1 MTAIAM
7 MLLATMSIADLEKT
21 ERLIG
26 DVLDDILLVKAES
39 ENARIA
45 GFRKRYASALGKVL
59 RGQFDRFDSEGLSGE
74 IDEIMAY
81 AEKAFGSEVA
91 EKLLP
96 DTKRYLKSAF
106 RLGQKIGVVP
116 DKVKVLW
123 DKPRKE
129 ALDWLVKHDRFW
141 IGKVFPEHLS
151 DDFRQTITTGLTEG
165 LGRKDI
171 GLRLRNMVMGKS
183 GAPAKLEY
191 YKRVAATTVNRAR
204 NWGGVFSL
212 QAAGFT
218 EYEIR
223 AVMDE
228 RTSRICRDMNSKV
241 FRVRD
246 AMDLV
251 QRAIDSPPSAIEQL
265 APWPRYDTERQ
276 DHYLTVDG
284 SRQYLTGKNT
294 KWLAGH
300 GLSLPPYHGSCRTTY
315 VVTSAQVTE
324 HREVVRPAA
333 PPFDAARLTE
343 VKMPLDGIHEKSV
356 FQDKDGN
363 RWLFKPARRGE
374 EFTAWGDR
382 AAAELAKKLG
392 LPTPEVYVTE
402 IGGRT
407 GSLQKMFD
415 VAGDFNGILPTAL
428 TGSEL
433 AVIQREHAFDWLIS
447 NHDAHARNLIR
458 TKSGKLVGID
468 KGQLYKFLGKDRLA
482 TTYNPNE
489 FPTLANEVF
498 GAYAKGADVGLVP
511 LAHADVKGFLS
522 KLDALSDDEFRRI
535 LSPYAKRAAEAGRL
549 AHGTKEAFLKK
560 ALARK
565 KSLRADLK
573 KFYRQLE
580 ARRKRALGVAK
591 PTGKAITKIDAGF
604 VKRVKAAGTRGQS
617 LLIAG
622 DDFENMNLL
631 AYQVDGK
638 GLFLEGKLRAASQS
652 KLLGR
657 LGLDAGI
664 AAPDPQWERVLK
676 VAKSYNYHLGPG
688 GDGKI
693 PSHTEG
699 LWRELVGQLKGKRG
713 DRERHYGKY
722 LRSLGAER
730 KGVVSWKKKAVGKVV
745 EKYIA
750 PARDLP
756 KTAARFAAKTTKGW
770 DYKKEARDGRIR
782 LASGKRTFKGVAYDV
797 DLGDGIKLHYIQQ
810 GDSNRFSKFGKV
822 RIEIAS
828 DTPAG
833 VRKALAKLE
842 TLGLDSRVATAE
854 DLEQLYLSKVSYA
867 AGVADKIKI
876 TPAMTPSQRIS
887 AHKEFWQ
894 KKLGV
899 KDVTKLKGY
908 SAVPSFDEGKG
919 WGRWSRFDIDPEKF
933 ERQLKGCGLG
943 HNLHGNAAETIDGI
957 LASKGSLVATEEKFR
972 IGVPISGMSPQRDQS
987 TGGASYVFTRIVSPT
1002 GVKRSDLV
1010 FDKKLLLD
1018 LDTVSYDSDY
1028 YGRVDPDFMA
1038 KKRKRTSAEWKKLRD
1053 RGSNETLVR
1062 NNLSLTEYLERVNVT
1077 TPTQRREVIATFHK
1091 HGIRKIRGRAVE
1103 DIVKVKG

>member
-7 MLLATMSIADLEKT
+7 MLLATMSTADLEKA
-21 ERLIG
+21 EGLIG
-26 DVLDDILLVKAES
+26 DVLDDILLVKAEP
-39 ENARIA
+39 EDVRVEK
-45 GFRKRYASALGKVL
+45 FREGYTKALGKVL
-59 RGQFDRFDSEGLSGE
+59 RGQFDRFESKGFQGE

-81 AEKAFGSEVA
+81 AEKAFGPEAA

-96 DTKRYLKSAF
+96 DTRRYLKNAF
-106 RLGQKIGVVP
+106 RLGQKVGAVP

-123 DKPRKE
+123 DKPRQE

-141 IGKVFPEHLS
+141 MGKVFPEHLS
-151 DDFRQTITTGLTEG
+151 GDFRAVIVDGMERG
-165 LGRKDI
+165 LGRTDI
-171 GLRLRNMVMGKS
+171 ARTLRSRLIGTPE
-183 GAPAKLEY
+183 APTGLEY
-191 YKRVAATTVNRAR
+191 YKRVASTTVNRAR
-204 NWGGVFSL
+204 NWGGIFSL

-223 AVMDE
+223 SVLDE
-228 RTSRICRDMNSKV
+228 RTSRICREMSGKT
-241 FRVRD
+241 FSVRD
-246 AMDLV
+246 AMNLV
-251 QRAIDSPPSAIEQL
+251 QRAIHSPPSAIEEL
-265 APWPRYDTERQ
+265 APWPRYDAERQ

-284 SRQYLTGKNT
+284 SRQYLAGKNT
-294 KWLAGH
+294 QWLAGH

-324 HREVVRPAA
+324 HREIVRPAT

-356 FQDKDGN
+356 FQDKDGS

-392 LPTPEVYVTE
+392 LPTPDVYVTE

-415 VAGDFNGILPTAL
+415 VAGDFNGVLPGAL
-428 TGSEL
+428 TGDEL

-498 GAYAKGADVGLVP
+498 GAYARGADVGLVP
-511 LAHADVKGFLS
+511 LAHTDIKGFLG
-522 KLDALSDDEFRRI
+522 KLDALPDDEFSRI
-535 LSPYAKRAAEAGRL
+535 LSPYAKRAAEASRL
-549 AHGTKEAFLKK
+549 ALGTKEAFLKK

-591 PTGKAITKIDAGF
+591 PAGKAFTKIDAGF
-604 VKRVKAAGTRGQS
+604 VRRVKAAGTRGQS
-617 LLIAG
+617 ILVAG
-622 DDFENMNLL
+622 DDYENMNLL
-631 AYQVDGK
+631 AYQVEGK

-657 LGLDAGI
+657 LGLDAGV
-664 AAPDPQWERVLK
+664 AAPDPQWESVLK

-688 GDGKI
+688 GDGKV
-693 PSHTEG
+693 PPHTEG

-713 DRERHYGKY
+713 GREQHYRKY
-722 LRSLGAER
+722 LRSLGGER

-797 DLGDGIKLHYIQQ
+797 DLGDGVKLHYIQH
-810 GDSNRFSKFGKV
+810 GDDNRFSKYGKIRLEV
-822 RIEIAS
+822 S
-828 DTPAG
+828 GDTP
-833 VRKALAKLE
+833 KAMRDALEKLKG
-842 TLGLDSRVATAE
+842 LGLDSQLATADE
-854 DLEQLYLSKVSYA
+854 LENLYLSKVSYA

-876 TPAMTPSQRIS
+876 TPQMTVRQRTK
-887 AHKEFWQ
+887 AHREFWR
-894 KKLGV
+894 KRLGV
-899 KDVTKLKGY
+899 EDIRKLKSY
-908 SAVPSFDEGKG
+908 SPLPRFDEDKG
-919 WGRWSRFDIDPEKF
+919 WARWSRFDVDEKDF
-933 ERQLKGCGLG
+933 DRQLKGCALG
-943 HNLHGNAAETIDGI
+943 HDLHEPAGKAIDGI

-972 IGVPISGMSPQRDQS
+972 IGVPISGMSPVRDQS
-987 TGGASYVFTRIVSPT
+987 TGGASYVFTRPPQACA
-1002 GVKRSDLV
+1002 
-1010 FDKKLLLD
+1010 
-1018 LDTVSYDSDY
+1018 
-1028 YGRVDPDFMA
+1028 GRLEEGHEADP
-1038 KKRKRTSAEWKKLRD
+1038 E
-1053 RGSNETLVR
+1053 R
-1062 NNLSLTEYLERVNVT
+1062 NPRPQQPASHRVPGTRERF
-1077 TPTQRREVIATFHK
+1077 QSR
-1091 HGIRKIRGRAVE
+1091 
-1103 DIVKVKG
+1103 